1 MQFNIPT
8 LLTLFRVILIP
19 FFVLAFY
26 LPFSWAP
33 FACALIFFVAAV
45 TDWFDGYLARRWNQ
59 STRFGAFLD
68 PVADKVMVAIAMV
81 LVAEHYH
88 TWWVTLPAATMIA
101 REIIISAL
109 REWMAELGK
118 RSSVAVSWIGKV
130 KTTAQM
136 AALVWMLWRPNIWVE
151 WAGIGL
157 FLVAAVLTLW
167 SMLQYLNAARGICLI
182 SDRFGAIFS
191 KQHKVLKNIVD
202 SLRQV
207 SRMHRIERQ
216 HSLADD
222 NKIN

>member
-45 TDWFDGYLARRWNQ
+45 TDWFDGFLARRWNQ

-109 REWMAELGK
+109 REWMAETQQRGGLMDWQSENDRPDDRPGMDAVA
-118 RSSVAVSWIGKV
+118 SLSVGGVGRDRAFPRGGGADAVV
-130 KTTAQM
+130 D
-136 AALVWMLWRPNIWVE
+136 
-151 WAGIGL
+151 
-157 FLVAAVLTLW
+157 AAVFERG
-167 SMLQYLNAARGICLI
+167 AR
-182 SDRFGAIFS
+182 RFA
-191 KQHKVLKNIVD
+191 
-202 SLRQV
+202 
-207 SRMHRIERQ
+207 
-216 HSLADD
+216 
-222 NKIN
+222 

>member
-45 TDWFDGYLARRWNQ
+45 TDWFDGFLARRWNQ

-136 AALVWMLWRPNIWVE
+136 TALVMDAVASLSVGGVGRDRAFPRGGGADAV
-151 WAGIGL
+151 
-157 FLVAAVLTLW
+157 VDAAVFERG
-167 SMLQYLNAARGICLI
+167 AR
-182 SDRFGAIFS
+182 RFA
-191 KQHKVLKNIVD
+191 
-202 SLRQV
+202 
-207 SRMHRIERQ
+207 
-216 HSLADD
+216 
-222 NKIN
+222 